1 MKKRLIIVFILLI
14 TIWVG
19 YKSLEYLKI
28 KNVFDEIYSGEY
40 DDLGY
45 VLNLKGFPKMKQIE
59 WWDRKTADTNNV
71 VGPVIESY
79 KEEYL
84 ENGESLSIS
93 FMFSKKEFYIGYTKK
108 IDSNI
113 SYEIGYR
120 YDSETKILN
129 EDISIIDDNIEKW
142 DIEKANEIQKYF
154 DKYNISKKEV
164 QIVAD
169 KVLYNKV
176 IKDWINTYPSR
187 FSAKNIGKLII
198 KKDPFLE

>member
-1 MKKRLIIVFILLI
+1 MKKKIFFIILLI
-14 TIWVG
+14 LIVFG
-19 YKSLEYLKI
+19 VYKGWGYLKV
-28 KNVFDEIYSGEY
+28 KNIFDEIYYSEY

-45 VLNLKGFPKMKQIE
+45 VLNPKGFPKMKQIE
-59 WWDRKTADTNNV
+59 RWDRKTADTNNV
-71 VGPVIESY
+71 AGPIIESY

-113 SYEIGYR
+113 SYDIGYR

-169 KVLYNKV
+169 NVLYNKV

-187 FSAKNIGKLII
+187 FSAKNIGKVII